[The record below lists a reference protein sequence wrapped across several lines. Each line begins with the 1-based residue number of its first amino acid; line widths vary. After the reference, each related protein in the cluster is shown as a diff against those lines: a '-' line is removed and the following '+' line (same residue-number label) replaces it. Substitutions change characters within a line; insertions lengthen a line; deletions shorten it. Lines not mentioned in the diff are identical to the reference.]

1 MNNQM
6 LNFAQQ
12 LVKTNQNNIPNAPWK
27 EAAINAILS
36 GDVQAGRQMAQNL
49 IQSMGMTKEEIIQT
63 ARQRMNLPF

>member
-1 MNNQM
+1 M

-12 LVKTNQNNIPNAPWK
+12 LVETNQDNIPNTPWK

-36 GDVQAGRQMAQNL
+36 GDVQAGRQIAQNL
-49 IQSMGMTKEEIIQT
+49 MQSMGMTKEEIIQT

>member
-27 EAAINAILS
+27 EAAINAILCS
-36 GDVQAGRQMAQNL
+36 ESKLLLYTSAVCSVCRSFLRWLLLNKS
-49 IQSMGMTKEEIIQT
+49 I
-63 ARQRMNLPF
+63 

>member
-12 LVKTNQNNIPNAPWK
+12 LVKTNQDNIPNAPWK

-36 GDVQAGRQMAQNL
+36 GDAQAGQQMAQNL
-49 IQSMGMTKEEIIQT
+49 MQSMGMTKEQMMEQ
-63 ARQRMNLPF
+63 ARKQFNLPL

>member
-12 LVKTNQNNIPNAPWK
+12 LVKTNQDNIPNAPWK

-49 IQSMGMTKEEIIQT
+49 MQSMGMTKEEIIQT